1 MSPVELM
8 LTRRLKYVFDK
19 LFPSLKSRTVN
30 KYDTKHSRSAI
41 KYTLQH
47 EMMAKK
53 NMGKQHNSRYNR
65 KIVHDERKEKQN
77 KRQ

>member
-1 MSPVELM
+1 M

-53 NMGKQHNSRYNR
+53 TWENSIIADTIGKLYMMKGKKN
-65 KIVHDERKEKQN
+65 KIKDSKIS
-77 KRQ
+77 